1 MPIGSYYLQE
11 LSVDG
16 HYIISDEKYPFVF
29 EYGGQDVPL
38 IEIAA
43 NDGAAVDNTLK
54 RGEIQGKKVD
64 EDGNALGGAIIGLFR
79 PDCTEFTEE
88 NALMTTTSADD
99 GSFSFKNIPLGDWV
113 IREIS
118 QPTGFVLSD
127 ESFPVS
133 ITEDKQVIEIEI
145 ENAFITGN
153 LHLTKYDADFPENKL
168 SGAVFEVFRDS
179 NGNKELDDED
189 ELLGTMEET
198 LKGIYEMND
207 IRYGGVLVREKTAP
221 EGFVLDENVYYIMI
235 DTDGKTYEV
244 ENEAGKGFI
253 NQAQKGSL
261 KIIKTSSDGTKK
273 GFEFRVTGP
282 NGYDQTFVTDES
294 GEILIENLRIGEY
307 VVTELKN
314 SVSANYKIA
323 DPVTVEIVAD
333 EVLTVNVYNE
343 KTTVDVPKT
352 GDETNLGLWIGL
364 MICGLTG
371 IAGTT
376 IVCLRKRRKNKN
388 DQ

>member
-1 MPIGSYYLQE
+1 M
-11 LSVDG
+11 
-16 HYIISDEKYPFVF
+16 
-29 EYGGQDVPL
+29 
-38 IEIAA
+38 
-43 NDGAAVDNTLK
+43 
-54 RGEIQGKKVD
+54 
-64 EDGNALGGAIIGLFR
+64 
-79 PDCTEFTEE
+79 
-88 NALMTTTSADD
+88 
-99 GSFSFKNIPLGDWV
+99 
-113 IREIS
+113 
-118 QPTGFVLSD
+118 
-127 ESFPVS
+127 
-133 ITEDKQVIEIEI
+133 
-145 ENAFITGN
+145 
-153 LHLTKYDADFPENKL
+153 
-168 SGAVFEVFRDS
+168 
-179 NGNKELDDED
+179 
-189 ELLGTMEET
+189 
-198 LKGIYEMND
+198 
-207 IRYGGVLVREKTAP
+207 
-221 EGFVLDENVYYIMI
+221 DENVYYIMI

-376 IVCLRKRRKNKN
+376 IVCLRKRRKTKN